1 MNQLTCSPAADRP
14 TTILIGAGLRFEL
27 EKRVAEYGEG
37 RRVISLVDQVV
48 EDTYPNLLPS
58 HWLKIPLSGGE
69 DCKTFEVL
77 ERVLRQMIGWKLDRS
92 TILVAVGGGTVGD
105 LGGLVAS
112 LFLRGIELVQVPTTL
127 VAMLD
132 SSVGGKTAINV
143 PEGKNLVGT
152 YKPASLM
159 LSDVELLSSL
169 PREHLLSGLGEAIKM
184 GIGFNREL
192 FALLE
197 SQAATVCAGDPAL
210 LTEVV
215 TMAVGDKIAT
225 VEADPHETTGRRR
238 CLNLGHTLAHA
249 LEASSNFSILHGHA
263 VAQGLHFAL
272 DVATT
277 QQAMTSVDTERCHAL
292 IDEFGF
298 ARQPLP
304 AAAQLLEFF
313 TRDKKME
320 KGILHFVLPTGI
332 GACKTVTLRPEDL
345 IPQ

>member
-1 MNQLTCSPAADRP
+1 MA
-14 TTILIGAGLRFEL
+14 
-27 EKRVAEYGEG
+27 
-37 RRVISLVDQVV
+37 LVDQAVGSA
-48 EDTYPNLLPS
+48 YPNLLPS
-58 HWLKIPLSGGE
+58 HWLKIPLPGGE
-69 DCKTFEVL
+69 GCKTFEVL
-77 ERVLRQMIGWKLDRS
+77 ERVLRQMIGWKLDRR

-112 LFLRGIELVQVPTTL
+112 LFLRGIELIQVPTTL
-127 VAMLD
+127 LAMLD

-152 YKPASLM
+152 YKPASMM

-169 PREHLLSGLGEAIKM
+169 PAEHLLSGLGEAIKM
-184 GIGFNREL
+184 GIGFNRDL

-197 SQAATVCAGDPAL
+197 KQTAAVRGGDRAL

-215 TMAVGDKIAT
+215 TMAIRDKIAT

-249 LEASSNFSILHGHA
+249 LEASSNFAILHGHA

-272 DVATT
+272 DVATARR
-277 QQAMTSVDTERCHAL
+277 AMTDSDTDRCHAL
-292 IDEFGF
+292 IDDYGF
-298 ARQPLP
+298 DRQPLP
-304 AAAQLLEFF
+304 AGEQLLEFF

-320 KGILHFVLPTGI
+320 NGILHFVLPTGI
-332 GACKTVTLRPEDL
+332 GECETVALRPEEL
-345 IPQ
+345 VPQG